1 MTPNN
6 KTKGPQAIVIWVL
19 WLSFATAL
27 VMYRIML
34 VSKAA
39 NTRSLTAPDT
49 IVAWVCYV
57 IPIVVVFALRWLVI
71 PRLKQPI
78 EVLPV
83 FLVGVALAET
93 LTFFGLF
100 LFPAQ
105 FRLFYL
111 MSWLLFVQLMP
122 TWTIRPG
129 QSGG

>member
-1 MTPNN
+1 MPPGN
-6 KTKGPQAIVIWVL
+6 KPKAPQAIVIWVL

-34 VSKAA
+34 AGKAT
-39 NTRSLTAPDT
+39 NTRSLIAPDT
-49 IVAWVCYV
+49 IFAWVCYV
-57 IPIVVVFALRWLVI
+57 IPIAVVLALRWLAI
-71 PRLKQPI
+71 PRLREPFL
-78 EVLPV
+78 VLPV
-83 FLVGVALAET
+83 FVVGIAFAET

-111 MSWLLFVQLMP
+111 TSWLLFVQLMP
-122 TWTIRPG
+122 MWTLRSD